1 MSLEEIREQNKRLVV
16 ETALEVFTRQGA
28 GNTTVADISRACGLT
43 ERSIYRYYKTKVDLI
58 QAAVYLYYDNMTR
71 EADRRG
77 REMCRP
83 GMTGLEQIHR
93 MLRFYSHMYLEYP
106 DQIRFCADAEVI
118 LSRAGRERD
127 DVHWPPEQFERSDS
141 PLVRAIRQG
150 LADGSVVRIKNV
162 PRRAAGPDLRHLFM
176 GSEGNIGFVT
186 EVTVKLFK
194 RYPENWMG
202 AFGIDSVK
210 AGLDAIKE
218 IMQDGYRPAV
228 VRLHDAVEAEM
239 TYKKFINEGESILL
253 FVCEGPESIRNAT
266 GAAIMEIVQ
275 KHGGRPLGEKPVEL
289 WYQVRNDTCDDLYRA
304 NKQGLLRDTC
314 EISGNWSDIYSIYE
328 NVLKRFPQEIE
339 DVVQISAHSSH
350 SYQTGTNMY
359 FVFSWKG
366 AKDLAKSEQQYDTA
380 MGIIM
385 EETLRFGGSICH
397 HHGVGKY
404 RTKWM
409 DQEHG
414 SSYQMM
420 YTLKDAFDP
429 NGIMNTGTFLP
440 KR

>member
-150 LADGSVVRIKNV
+150 LADGSVSPRVDVKNLYYN
-162 PRRAAGPDLRHLFM
+162 AYD
-176 GSEGNIGFVT
+176 
-186 EVTVKLFK
+186 
-194 RYPENWMG
+194 
-202 AFGIDSVK
+202 
-210 AGLDAIKE
+210 
-218 IMQDGYRPAV
+218 
-228 VRLHDAVEAEM
+228 
-239 TYKKFINEGESILL
+239 SILG
-253 FVCEGPESIRNAT
+253 VMQKMSWSRNQLSREEARVRMDQLCDVFT
-266 GAAIMEIVQ
+266 AAIR
-275 KHGGRPLGEKPVEL
+275 G
-289 WYQVRNDTCDDLYRA
+289 D
-304 NKQGLLRDTC
+304 
-314 EISGNWSDIYSIYE
+314 
-328 NVLKRFPQEIE
+328 
-339 DVVQISAHSSH
+339 
-350 SYQTGTNMY
+350 
-359 FVFSWKG
+359 
-366 AKDLAKSEQQYDTA
+366 
-380 MGIIM
+380 
-385 EETLRFGGSICH
+385 
-397 HHGVGKY
+397 
-404 RTKWM
+404 
-409 DQEHG
+409 
-414 SSYQMM
+414 
-420 YTLKDAFDP
+420 
-429 NGIMNTGTFLP
+429 FLT
-440 KR
+440 